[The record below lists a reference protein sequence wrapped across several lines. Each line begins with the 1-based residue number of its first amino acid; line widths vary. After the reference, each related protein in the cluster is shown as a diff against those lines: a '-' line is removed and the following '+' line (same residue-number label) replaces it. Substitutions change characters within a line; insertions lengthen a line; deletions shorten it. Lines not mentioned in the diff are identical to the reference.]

1 MELASCLK
9 TITELWSTSS
19 RKDDDKSQGQ
29 SKPQRHVLAGGWRAE
44 TRWNWGKQD
53 DRGHVQSAEW
63 QELHI
68 EAEDSTV
75 PQSWCSGKVPPKGLL
90 STSYLACVSPYPHG
104 NPAVQ
109 HVSNMP
115 PPKPEPSHLRKQF
128 ILGSGNA
135 ALANVSQSSC
145 YYHFTAYRQS
155 AIWPYISAAF
165 DGSPGRRSDTT
176 AITVAGVTHTQGCRA
191 NSLPRGMAD
200 LSTGHTPVAPK
211 AASCRIA
218 AIPSACP

>member
-1 MELASCLK
+1 M
-9 TITELWSTSS
+9 
-19 RKDDDKSQGQ
+19 
-29 SKPQRHVLAGGWRAE
+29 
-44 TRWNWGKQD
+44 
-53 DRGHVQSAEW
+53 
-63 QELHI
+63 
-68 EAEDSTV
+68 